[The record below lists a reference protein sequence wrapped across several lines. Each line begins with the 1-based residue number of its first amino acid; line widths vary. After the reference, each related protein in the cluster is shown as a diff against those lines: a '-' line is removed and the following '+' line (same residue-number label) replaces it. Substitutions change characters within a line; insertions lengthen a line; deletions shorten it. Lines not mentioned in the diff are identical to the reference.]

1 MRLNLFGIYF
11 SVSLTPPVEQ
21 GTINM
26 LNKKLEILIMNL
38 DALHAAVEA
47 EVSVTASAVALI
59 EGFQAQ
65 LDALKAAQEAAGM
78 ADQSAVDAMVA
89 QLEASKASLA
99 AAVSANTPAAP
110 VVEAPV
116 EEAPVAPV
124 DPVVEG

>member
-1 MRLNLFGIYF
+1 MLKIFGIYLSASF
-11 SVSLTPPVEQ
+11 TPPVSAKELLKI
-21 GTINM
+21 TC
-26 LNKKLEILIMNL
+26 KLEEIIMNL